1 MDDRGS
7 FHAGLL
13 RSRIYENRLSGQR
26 ARAMSKNPYL
36 KSTSFSRKI
45 KVPVPGCPLFL
56 YNKNREICLTNGF
69 ISVIVYLWLN
79 LALV

>member
-1 MDDRGS
+1 
-7 FHAGLL
+7 
-13 RSRIYENRLSGQR
+13 
-26 ARAMSKNPYL
+26 MSKNPYL

>member
-7 FHAGLL
+7 IHEGLL
-13 RSRIYENRLSGQR
+13 RSRIYENRLSGRR

-45 KVPVPGCPLFL
+45 KIPAPARPLFL
-56 YNKNREICLTNGF
+56 YNKNRENCLTNGV